1 MTDVSDLV
9 PYFAIMKLKYI
20 KMMIRLKYISH
31 LAFQQS
37 YLKAI

>member
-20 KMMIRLKYISH
+20 KMIRLKNISH

-37 YLKAI
+37 YIKAT